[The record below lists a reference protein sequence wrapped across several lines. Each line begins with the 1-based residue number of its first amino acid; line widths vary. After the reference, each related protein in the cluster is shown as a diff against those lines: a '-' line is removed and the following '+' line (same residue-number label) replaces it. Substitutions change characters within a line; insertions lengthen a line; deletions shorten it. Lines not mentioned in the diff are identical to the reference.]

1 MEPCKHQVA
10 RQLRCTFAGCNYIC
24 SSERELMKHKKYSPQ
39 HEYCHKCDQDFEDEE
54 SFMIHKIQSTKHIAC
69 PICGDDFKS
78 EGGRGL
84 HLVQMHRAEQKITC
98 VGCHATFSRA
108 YALMAHVESGSCEG
122 FTEEQYRAQRIQ
134 KRATRAALESQIGGR
149 RALPGACGTTASVAE
164 SLDGGVRLNILDDSE
179 LPIPERRMRDIVARA
194 SIGDEELD
202 DATSEIS
209 GITHSTKQWPT
220 MVLDDKN
227 GKEKCDNDDLMA
239 FSDLG
244 IDDTEDSNMAA
255 NEEETGE
262 LDDWG
267 EAPPME
273 SGEKRLKEHFT
284 LWDTDQLYNTVLG
297 AYVCPC
303 DKVFKT
309 PEEISDHLNSGIHD
323 GGVV

>member
-1 MEPCKHQVA
+1 
-10 RQLRCTFAGCNYIC
+10 
-24 SSERELMKHKKYSPQ
+24 
-39 HEYCHKCDQDFEDEE
+39 
-54 SFMIHKIQSTKHIAC
+54 
-69 PICGDDFKS
+69 
-78 EGGRGL
+78 
-84 HLVQMHRAEQKITC
+84 
-98 VGCHATFSRA
+98 
-108 YALMAHVESGSCEG
+108 MAHVESGSCEG

-134 KRATRAALESQIGGR
+134 KRATRAALEGQIGGR

-194 SIGDEELD
+194 SIGDAELD
-202 DATSEIS
+202 DATSKIS

-273 SGEKRLKEHFT
+273 SGEQRLKEHFT

-303 DKVFKT
+303 DKVFRT
-309 PEEISDHLNSGIHD
+309 SEEISDHLNSGIHD
-323 GGVV
+323 GGVVYCPVCFRPFKTTTSLVAHVESATSRCNVGLSSNLGKIIDDISGGVIEAGGYNKDGTVKFAAAPKQEIKPINLDAISW